1 MEETAALVEEY
12 ITAMRQMTL
21 EEHVAELMRYGI
33 PIQAIATVC
42 PAPMKIVL
50 DKSGQLYQ
58 PVETGLLAWTFP
70 VCCADPEDPD
80 AIETPDPLMAV
91 ATGPVIDLLAFSPS
105 APGRWALR
113 RGIATVV
120 GAIEPQYLDPVP
132 VPVHRDVTD
141 WLRADCRGIVLL
153 TSHRIEVVRLLHQC
167 RAIEAE
173 DAAHAAEL
181 RRILAG
187 PPPKLPPIRVGAPRR
202 SAA

>member
-1 MEETAALVEEY
+1 MNTAALVREY
-12 ITAMRQMTL
+12 LVALRQMTL
-21 EEHVAELMRYGI
+21 DRDVAELRRHGVTMRS
-33 PIQAIATVC
+33 IATVC
-42 PAPMKIVL
+42 PAPVKISL
-50 DKSGQLYQ
+50 DRSGELYQ
-58 PVETGLLAWTFP
+58 LDEAGRPAWTFP
-70 VCCADPEDPD
+70 VCCADPDDPD
-80 AIETPDPLMAV
+80 RIEATDPLMAV
-91 ATGPVIDLLAFSPS
+91 AVGPVIDLLAFSPS

-113 RGIATVV
+113 RGITTVV

-153 TSHRIEVVRLLHQC
+153 TSDRIEAVRLLHQC

-181 RRILAG
+181 RRLLAG
-187 PPPKLPPIRVGAPRR
+187 PVPKWPLVSIRAPRR

>member
-1 MEETAALVEEY
+1 L
-12 ITAMRQMTL
+12 I
-21 EEHVAELMRYGI
+21 RYGVTVR
-33 PIQAIATVC
+33 AIETVC
-42 PAPMKIVL
+42 PAPTKISV
-50 DKSGQLYQ
+50 DRSGEFYQ
-58 PVETGLLAWTFP
+58 PDEAGRPAWVFP
-70 VCCADPEDPD
+70 VCCADPEKPD
-80 AIETPDPLMAV
+80 AIETPDPFTAV
-91 ATGPVIDLLAFSPS
+91 AAGAVLDLLAFSPV
-105 APGRWALR
+105 APGQWALR
-113 RGIATVV
+113 RGIATVL

-173 DAAHAAEL
+173 DATHAAEL